1 MPARVAIVIPHFEQ
15 PEPLRRCLAGVAAQT
30 YPAEAL
36 DVVVVDN
43 GSQPGS
49 VPEPADRPHVRL
61 LVEKRPGSY
70 AARNRGVRE
79 TTAPIIAFT
88 DADCVPDPAWIEAA
102 VRALEAAGEGPAMLG
117 GRIEMLAPGPR
128 PGAPELYDYALG
140 IRQQR
145 FVSRAHFAATANL
158 VATRSTFDAVGAFDE
173 RLLSGGDWEWGN
185 RVHRAGIAQRYVE
198 DAIVRHP
205 LRTSLG
211 AVIRKTRRTVGG
223 VTMARRIEPAAG
235 PMGRDKLASMRATL
249 RELVADPVT
258 RPPSRFLRVLLVALL
273 VAVVRQ
279 AERLRIRLGG
289 RAARS

>member
-15 PEPLRRCLAGVAAQT
+15 PEPLRRCLAAVAAQT

-49 VPEPADRPHVRL
+49 VPEPADRPNVRL
-61 LVEKRPGSY
+61 LVETRPGSY

-79 TTAPIIAFT
+79 TSAPIIAFT
-88 DADCVPDPAWIEAA
+88 DADCVPDRAWIEAA
-102 VRALEAAGEGPAMLG
+102 VRALEAEGLGPAMLG

-128 PGAPELYDYALG
+128 PGAAELYDYALG

-185 RVHRAGIAQRYVE
+185 RVYRAGIAQHYVA
-198 DAIVRHP
+198 DAIVQHP

-211 AVIRKTRRTVGG
+211 AVLGKTRRTAGG
-223 VTMARRIEPAAG
+223 VTMARRIEPAAAPRAG
-235 PMGRDKLASMRATL
+235 DKLASMRATL
-249 RELVADPVT
+249 RELAADPVI

>member
-15 PEPLRRCLAGVAAQT
+15 PAALQRCVAAIAAQS
-30 YPAEAL
+30 YPADLL

-43 GSQPGS
+43 GSARGS
-49 VPEPADRPHVRL
+49 APVLGDWPDVRL
-61 LVEKRPGSY
+61 LVENRPGSY

-88 DADCVPDPAWIEAA
+88 DADCVADPGWIEAA
-102 VRALEAAGEGPAMLG
+102 LEALEACGADPAMLG

-128 PGAPELYDYALG
+128 PGAAELYDYALG

-158 VATRSTFDAVGAFDE
+158 VATRSTFAVAGAFDE

-185 RVHRAGIAQRYVE
+185 RVHRAGILQRYAA
-198 DAIVRHP
+198 DAVVRHP
-205 LRTSLG
+205 LRTSLR
-211 AVIRKTRRTVGG
+211 AVLGKTRRTVGG
-223 VTMARRIEPAAG
+223 VVAARRIAPAAG
-235 PMGRDKLASMRATL
+235 PRERDKLASMRATL
-249 RELVADPVT
+249 GELRADPVT
-258 RPPSRFLRVLLVALL
+258 RPPWRFLRILLVALL

-279 AERLRIRLGG
+279 AERLRIGFGG
-289 RAARS
+289 RAARR